1 MTAAVEGRYGV
12 VRQRRQADTTLAT
25 DTFTESTNMPLQNH
39 TPDSGGGSWVTS
51 TTDAWLL
58 EGTSGATSVNIAS
71 RVWAR
76 WGTGLAD
83 DAFTLQGE
91 ITRGPA
97 DGTAQ
102 EGGLWGLAAGSVGE
116 GAAFLWRRTGA
127 GITSHFLERRNST
140 GGVVQ
145 TATLGTNLPPSVGEM
160 LTMRLTVD
168 GLDVTCE
175 YLTTDA
181 GSTWTTHTAVTLT
194 DDLRDGNHTFMGIMG
209 SRNGVS
215 TRTFV
220 DDLTATRNYADVGE
234 VREWRIAAHQEV
246 VETSSTDA
254 RLIIPGERSW
264 QATAQALHLGAD
276 FSQTEIRDG
285 VIVPRSL
292 SFQFYPTTD
301 STGYIWSGDGY
312 VSDFAFGGDT
322 QGAMLANVVID
333 GDGPLTEGS

>member
-58 EGTSGATSVNIAS
+58 EGTSDAASVNIAS

-97 DGTAQ
+97 DGTGQ
-102 EGGLWGLAAGSVGE
+102 EGGLWALAAGTVGE
-116 GAAFLWRRTGA
+116 GVAFLWRRTGA
-127 GITSHFLERRNST
+127 GITSHLMERRNST

-145 TATLGTNLPPSVGEM
+145 TSTLGTGLPPSVAEM

-168 GLDVTCE
+168 GVDVTCE

-181 GSTWTTHTAVTLT
+181 GSTWVTHTAVTLT
-194 DDLRDGNHTFMGIMG
+194 EDLRDGNHTFMGIVG
-209 SRNGVS
+209 SRNGAS

-220 DDLTATRNYADVGE
+220 DDLTASRNYADVGE
-234 VREWRIAAHQEV
+234 VRDWRIAAHQEV

-254 RLIIPGERSW
+254 RLIIPGEKSW

-285 VIVPRSL
+285 VIVPRAL
-292 SFQFYPTTD
+292 SFQFYPTTE
-301 STGYIWSGDGY
+301 STGYVWSGDGY

-322 QGAMLANVVID
+322 HGAVLANVVID

>member
-39 TPDSGGGSWVTS
+39 TPDSGGGSWGTS

-58 EGTSGATSVNIAS
+58 EGTSDAASVNIAS

-97 DGTAQ
+97 DGTGQ
-102 EGGLWGLAAGSVGE
+102 EGGLWALAAGTVGE
-116 GAAFLWRRTGA
+116 GVAFLWRRTGA
-127 GITSHFLERRNST
+127 GITSHLMERRNST

-145 TATLGTNLPPSVGEM
+145 TSTLGTGLPPSVAEM

-168 GLDVTCE
+168 GVDVTCE

-181 GSTWTTHTAVTLT
+181 GSTWVTHTAVTLT
-194 DDLRDGNHTFMGIMG
+194 EDLRDGNHTFMGIVG
-209 SRNGVS
+209 SRNGAS

-220 DDLTATRNYADVGE
+220 DDLTASRNYADVGE
-234 VREWRIAAHQEV
+234 VRDWRIAAHQEV

-254 RLIIPGERSW
+254 RLIIPGEKSW

-285 VIVPRSL
+285 VIVPRAL
-292 SFQFYPTTD
+292 SFQFYPTTE
-301 STGYIWSGDGY
+301 STGYVWSGDGY

-322 QGAMLANVVID
+322 HGAVLANVVID

>member
-12 VRQRRQADTTLAT
+12 VRQRRVSETALAS

-76 WGTGLAD
+76 WGTGL
-83 DAFTLQGE
+83 
-91 ITRGPA
+91 
-97 DGTAQ
+97 
-102 EGGLWGLAAGSVGE
+102 
-116 GAAFLWRRTGA
+116 
-127 GITSHFLERRNST
+127 
-140 GGVVQ
+140 
-145 TATLGTNLPPSVGEM
+145 PPSVGEM

-194 DDLRDGNHTFMGIMG
+194 EDLRDGNHTFMGIVG
-209 SRNGVS
+209 SRNGAS

-234 VREWRIAAHQEV
+234 MREWRIAAHQEV
-246 VETSSTDA
+246 METSSTDA
-254 RLIIPGERSW
+254 RLIIPGEKSW
-264 QATAQALHLGAD
+264 QATAQALHLGAN
-276 FSQTEIRDG
+276 FSQTEI
-285 VIVPRSL
+285 P
-292 SFQFYPTTD
+292 
-301 STGYIWSGDGY
+301 
-312 VSDFAFGGDT
+312 
-322 QGAMLANVVID
+322 
-333 GDGPLTEGS
+333 